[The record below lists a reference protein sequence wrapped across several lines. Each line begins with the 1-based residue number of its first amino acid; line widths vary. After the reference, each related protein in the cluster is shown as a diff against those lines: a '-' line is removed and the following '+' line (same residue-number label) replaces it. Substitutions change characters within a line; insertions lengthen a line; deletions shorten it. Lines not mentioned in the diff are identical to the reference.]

1 MFCAPCPSANRSP
14 VGELRDVACCVRLL
28 ARRAK
33 SDALKYFTWEP
44 TMATWQVALVREQGI
59 EFAVVCVRDSVIND
73 PSQRDQLVRAW
84 TFELVRP
91 AVLLGERQHRLY
103 GRNDIVRF
111 LSNVHLSQLPWRQ
124 MTLAA

>member
-1 MFCAPCPSANRSP
+1 MR
-14 VGELRDVACCVRLL
+14 GQ
-28 ARRAK
+28 ARPQ
-33 SDALKYFTWEP
+33 LWEP

-103 GRNDIVRF
+103 GRDDIVRF